1 MSKPYKLLLM
11 KRDKNGHEIQEGL
24 SVRLT
29 QTQADYQMPS
39 RVYEVKKINDELF
52 ACIAISEFNNEGS
65 SYHAV
70 ETLR

>member
-1 MSKPYKLLLM
+1 MNK
-11 KRDKNGHEIQEGL
+11 DKNGYEIQEGA

-39 RVYEVKKINDELF
+39 RVYEVKEISGELF
-52 ACIAISEFNNEGS
+52 ACIAISELKNEGS
-65 SYHAV
+65 DFHAV